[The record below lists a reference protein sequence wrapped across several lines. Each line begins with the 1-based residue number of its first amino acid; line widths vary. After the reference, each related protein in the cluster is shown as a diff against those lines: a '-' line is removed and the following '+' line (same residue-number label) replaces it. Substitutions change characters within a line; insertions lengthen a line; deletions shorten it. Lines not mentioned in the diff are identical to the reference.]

1 MQTNKFYRCII
12 FFIFFLICLKIN
24 CTEANY
30 KQQMKEL
37 ANELRCM
44 VCQNQSLLESDS
56 ELAKDIKKLIQ
67 EKLEAG
73 QSEKEIKA
81 FLVERYGEFIL
92 FNPLFKPS
100 NIILWISPFLSLA
113 FIGFIALRKTRFNS
127 RKR

>member
-1 MQTNKFYRCII
+1 MQTNKFYRCIT
-12 FFIFFLICLKIN
+12 FFIFFLICFKIN
-24 CTEANY
+24 CKEANY
-30 KQQMKEL
+30 NQQMKEL
-37 ANELRCM
+37 ASELRCM

-100 NIILWISPFLSLA
+100 NIILWISPVLSLA
-113 FIGFIALRKTRFNS
+113 LIGFLALRKARFNS